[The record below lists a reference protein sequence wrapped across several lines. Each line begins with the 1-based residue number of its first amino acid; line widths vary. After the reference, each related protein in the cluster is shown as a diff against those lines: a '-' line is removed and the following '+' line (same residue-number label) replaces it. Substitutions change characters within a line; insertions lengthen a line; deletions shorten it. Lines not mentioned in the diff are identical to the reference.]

1 MKFVL
6 TEKGPI
12 ISVKKTVQKQSQ
24 PVDTQVR
31 SRIYGNGRGWVFTP
45 KHFQGLGSSDSI
57 DSALRRLKATGI
69 IRQLARG
76 LYDYPVQD
84 QVLGTVAPSA
94 DAIARALVARDAIRL
109 QPSGAYA
116 ANVLGLSEQ
125 VPSRIVFLTDGP
137 ARKVKIG
144 KREILL
150 QHTTPRNVATAGRK
164 AAPSSRHSV
173 ILARIRWMKRFSPT
187 SAAISPTPT
196 ARPSARTFTMRP
208 PGLLIFCVHSPKPL
222 PEPWTPSS
230 SFPKLNASLHSSR
243 WMTRWACRPPV
254 WRKTS
259 GSAGHSENSS
269 ACPRWAGTSPSRA
282 GPRFPK
288 LGNSSSAFPKTLT
301 SSWTRRFSA
310 LAVTPR
316 RTKPRATS
324 SARPASRSSWM
335 LPGLG
340 AGNTAAGSRGSTACH
355 PR

>member
-12 ISVKKTVQKQSQ
+12 ISVKKTMQKQSQ
-24 PVDTQVR
+24 PIDSQVR

-57 DSALRRLKATGI
+57 DSAMRRLKAAGI

-94 DAIARALVARDAIRL
+94 DAIARALVVRDAIRL

-150 QHTTPRNVATAGRK
+150 QHTTPRNMATAGRK
-164 AAPSSRHSV
+164 SGTLIQALRYLGQDQVDERVLANLRRYITDTDRPAIRKDLHHAPAWIAD
-173 ILARIRWMKRFSPT
+173 ILRPLTQT
-187 SAAISPTPT
+187 SA
-196 ARPSARTFTMRP
+196 
-208 PGLLIFCVHSPKPL
+208 
-222 PEPWTPSS
+222 
-230 SFPKLNASLHSSR
+230 
-243 WMTRWACRPPV
+243 
-254 WRKTS
+254 
-259 GSAGHSENSS
+259 
-269 ACPRWAGTSPSRA
+269 
-282 GPRFPK
+282 
-288 LGNSSSAFPKTLT
+288 
-301 SSWTRRFSA
+301 
-310 LAVTPR
+310 
-316 RTKPRATS
+316 
-324 SARPASRSSWM
+324 
-335 LPGLG
+335 
-340 AGNTAAGSRGSTACH
+340 
-355 PR
+355 